1 MSICMLNDDFLQAIP
16 QITSDFHRLEDVGW
30 YVAAYQL
37 SSSTV
42 QPLTGKIYT
51 YFNTK
56 VRLLPPIGDCFK
68 L

>member
-37 SSSTV
+37 ASSTV

-56 VRLLPPIGDCFK
+56 V
-68 L
+68 